1 MRFRAIPIPGLIL
14 AWLLMAGPGRTQ
26 DAQPT
31 EYQLKAALIFNFA
44 KFVEWPPA
52 AFAGAASPIVIGI
65 LGDNPF
71 DDELART
78 VRGKAIN
85 NRPLVVQE
93 FRSASEATNCHVLF
107 ISNSEKKRLPEI
119 LKSLQGTRALTVGE
133 TDRFTESGGMINFF
147 EAGKKIRFQINLDAA
162 RNAGLKVSSRLLSI
176 ASQPAR

>member
-14 AWLLMAGPGRTQ
+14 VWLLMAGPGRAQ

-52 AFAGAASPIVIGI
+52 AFADAASPIVIGI

-71 DDELART
+71 DEALART

-107 ISNSEKKRLPEI
+107 ICNSEKKRLPEI

-147 EAGKKIRFQINLDAA
+147 EEGKKIRFQINLDAA
-162 RNAGLKVSSRLLSI
+162 RSAGLKVSSRLLGI
-176 ASQPAR
+176 ASHPTR